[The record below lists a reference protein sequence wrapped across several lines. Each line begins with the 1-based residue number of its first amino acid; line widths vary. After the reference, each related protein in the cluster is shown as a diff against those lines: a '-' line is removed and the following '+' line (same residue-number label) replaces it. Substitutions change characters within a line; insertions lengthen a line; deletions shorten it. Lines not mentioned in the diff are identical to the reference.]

1 MLSSHKFRIQIGNKL
16 SNYFDEDEGVYFDN
30 IRAQFHLKA
39 LKDDHDFQEK
49 IVKSLSKEILNR
61 FADDI
66 LNISNFKEECN
77 QKVSDTNIRITQEVS
92 LANERILS
100 VKQELLEII
109 NNNKENERN
118 EIKNVL
124 K

>member
-1 MLSSHKFRIQIGNKL
+1 M
-16 SNYFDEDEGVYFDN
+16 
-30 IRAQFHLKA
+30 
-39 LKDDHDFQEK
+39 
-49 IVKSLSKEILNR
+49 NR

-66 LNISNFKEECN
+66 LNISNFKEKCN

-118 EIKNVL
+118 EVENV
-124 K
+124 